1 MTNSTQT
8 IDVVVLGAGLT
19 GLTTAHYLKKFNKSF
34 IVLEKQNRIGGVIQT
49 TSENGFLYENGPN
62 TGVVGNTT
70 VVELFE
76 ELEKSGKS
84 QVELGGKNVSKRFIL
99 KNGKWECMPLGP
111 IDAITTPLFTLKDKF
126 RILAEPFRPAGKNP
140 HENLASFVKRRM
152 GESFLNYAIDPFIKG
167 VYAGDPNYLIPKY
180 ALPKLYNLEQKY
192 GSLIGGSVKKGFKE
206 KKTEE
211 EKKVSRKTFS
221 FVNGLGSLTKALHES
236 AGVENFVLGAE
247 NISVQPSEN
256 GYLITYQNVNGEIY
270 TIYAK
275 NVIST
280 LGAYALDNTLPFIDK
295 QEMAKIDSLL
305 YTKVIEVAIGWKK
318 WSGEKLDG
326 FGGLIPSLE
335 KRDILGVLYMSS
347 LFENR
352 APEGGALVSVFMG
365 GVSRQDLM
373 LLNEEG
379 VRNIVEREC
388 KDLLNLKTFEPDLF
402 RIMRH
407 NWAIPQYG
415 VESGERF
422 ATVEMLEKQYPGLQ
436 IGGNLRGGIGMAD
449 RIKQGRELAERA
461 LLILK
466 N

>member
-1 MTNSTQT
+1 MTTSSIQT
-8 IDVVVLGAGLT
+8 TDVVVLGAGLT
-19 GLTTAHYLKKFNKSF
+19 GLTTAHYLKKSNKSF
-34 IVLEKQNRIGGVIQT
+34 IVLEKQNRIGGVIQ
-49 TSENGFLYENGPN
+49 SSKENGFLFENGPN

-76 ELEKSGKS
+76 ELEKSGKY
-84 QVELGGKNVSKRFIL
+84 QVELGGKNVNKRFIL

-111 IDAITTPLFTLKDKF
+111 KDAITTPLFTLKDKL

-140 HENLASFVKRRM
+140 HEDLASFVKRRM

-247 NISVQPSEN
+247 NISVQHSVN
-256 GYLITYQNVNGEIY
+256 GYFITYQNVNGEIY
-270 TIYAK
+270 SVQAK

-280 LGAYALDNTLPFIDK
+280 LGAYELENTLPFIDK
-295 QEMAKIDSLL
+295 QVLSKIDSLL
-305 YTKVIEVAIGWKK
+305 YTKVIEVAVGFEK
-318 WSGEKLDG
+318 WDGEKLDG

-352 APEGGALVSVFMG
+352 APETGALFSIFMG

-373 LLNEEG
+373 SLNDEG

-388 KDLLNLKTFEPDLF
+388 KDLLKLKTFEPDLF
-402 RIMRH
+402 KIMRH

-422 ATVEMLEKQYPGLQ
+422 TTVEMLEKQYPGLQ

-449 RIKQGRELAERA
+449 RIKQGKELAMNV
-461 LLILK
+461 L
-466 N
+466 

>member
-1 MTNSTQT
+1 MTNSIQT
-8 IDVVVLGAGLT
+8 TDVVVLGAGLT
-19 GLTTAHYLKKFNKSF
+19 GLTAAHYLKKFNKNF
-34 IVLEKQNRIGGVIQT
+34 IVLEKQNRVGGVIQST
-49 TSENGFLYENGPN
+49 NENGFLFENGPN

-76 ELEKSGKS
+76 ELEKSGRC
-84 QVELGGKNVSKRFIL
+84 QVELGGKNVNKRFIL
-99 KNGKWECMPLGP
+99 KNGKWECMPLGAK
-111 IDAITTPLFTLKDKF
+111 DAIITPLFTLRDKF

-192 GSLIGGSVKKGFKE
+192 GSLIGGTVKKGFKE
-206 KKTEE
+206 KKTDE

-221 FVNGLGSLTKALHES
+221 FVGGLGSLTKALHRS

-247 NISVQPSEN
+247 NISVQPSGN
-256 GYLITYQNVNGEIY
+256 GYLVTYQNVNGEIY
-270 TIYAK
+270 TVHAK

-280 LGAYALDNTLPFIDK
+280 LGAYALEKTLPFIEK

-305 YTKVIEVAIGWKK
+305 YTKVIEVAVGFEK
-318 WSGEKLDG
+318 WEGEKLDG

-352 APEGGALVSVFMG
+352 APETGALFSIFMG

-373 LLNEEG
+373 LLSDEG
-379 VRNIVEREC
+379 VRHIVEREC

-402 RIMRH
+402 KIMRH

-422 ATVEMLEKQYPGLQ
+422 AAVEMLEKQYPGLQ

-449 RIKQGRELAERA
+449 RIKQAKELAQNV
-461 LLILK
+461 L
-466 N
+466 

>member
-1 MTNSTQT
+1 MTNSSIQT
-8 IDVVVLGAGLT
+8 TDVVVLGAGLT
-19 GLTTAHYLKKFNKSF
+19 GLTAAYYLKKYNKNF
-34 IVLEKQNRIGGVIQT
+34 IVLEKQNRIGGVIQST
-49 TSENGFLYENGPN
+49 GENGFLYENGPN

-76 ELEKSGKS
+76 ELEQSGKG

-270 TIYAK
+270 SVYAK

-373 LLNEEG
+373 LLSDEG
-379 VRNIVEREC
+379 VRSLVEREC

-415 VESGERF
+415 LESGERF
-422 ATVEMLEKQYPGLQ
+422 ATIEKLEKQYPGLQ

-449 RIKQGRELAERA
+449 RIKQGKELTQNV
-461 LLILK
+461 L
-466 N
+466 

>member
-1 MTNSTQT
+1 MTNSSIQT
-8 IDVVVLGAGLT
+8 TDVVVLGAGLT
-19 GLTTAHYLKKFNKSF
+19 GLTTAYYLKKFNKNF
-34 IVLEKQNRIGGVIQT
+34 IVLEKQNRVGGVIQST
-49 TSENGFLYENGPN
+49 TENGFLFENGPN

-76 ELEKSGKS
+76 ELEKSGKC
-84 QVELGGKNVSKRFIL
+84 QVELGGKNVNKRFIL

-111 IDAITTPLFTLKDKF
+111 KDAILTPLFTLKDKF

-221 FVNGLGSLTKALHES
+221 FVGGLGSLTRALHES
-236 AGVENFVLGAE
+236 AGVENFVSGAE
-247 NISVQPSEN
+247 SISVQPSEN
-256 GYLITYQNVNGEIY
+256 GYLITYQNVNGESY
-270 TIYAK
+270 SVHAK

-280 LGAYALDNTLPFIDK
+280 LGAYALDNTLPFIDR
-295 QEMAKIDSLL
+295 QAMAKINSLL
-305 YTKVIEVAIGWKK
+305 YTKVIEVAVGFDK
-318 WSGEKLDG
+318 WDGEKLDG

-352 APEGGALVSVFMG
+352 APENGALFSIFMG

-373 LLNEEG
+373 LLSDEG

-402 RIMRH
+402 KIMRH

-415 VESGERF
+415 LESGERF
-422 ATVEMLEKQYPGLQ
+422 ATVDMLEKQFPGLQ

-449 RIKQGRELAERA
+449 RIKQGKELAMNV
-461 LLILK
+461 L
-466 N
+466 

>member
-1 MTNSTQT
+1 
-8 IDVVVLGAGLT
+8 
-19 GLTTAHYLKKFNKSF
+19 
-34 IVLEKQNRIGGVIQT
+34 
-49 TSENGFLYENGPN
+49 
-62 TGVVGNTT
+62 
-70 VVELFE
+70 
-76 ELEKSGKS
+76 
-84 QVELGGKNVSKRFIL
+84 VELGGKNVNKRFIL

-111 IDAITTPLFTLKDKF
+111 KDAILTPLFTLKDKF

-236 AGVENFVLGAE
+236 AGVENFILGAE
-247 NISVQPSEN
+247 NISVKPSEN
-256 GYLITYQNVNGEIY
+256 GYLITYQNVNSEIY
-270 TIYAK
+270 TVYAK

-280 LGAYALDNTLPFIDK
+280 LGAYALENTLPFIDK
-295 QEMAKIDSLL
+295 QAMAKIDSLL
-305 YTKVIEVAIGWKK
+305 YTKVIEVAVGFEK
-318 WSGEKLDG
+318 WDGEKLDG

-335 KRDILGVLYMSS
+335 KRDVLGVLYMSS

-352 APEGGALVSVFMG
+352 APETGALFSIFMG

-373 LLNEEG
+373 LLSDEG
-379 VRNIVEREC
+379 VRHIVEREC

-402 RIMRH
+402 KIMRH

-449 RIKQGRELAERA
+449 RIKQGKELAINV
-461 LLILK
+461 L
-466 N
+466 

>member
-1 MTNSTQT
+1 MTNSSIQT
-8 IDVVVLGAGLT
+8 TDVVVLGAGLT
-19 GLTTAHYLKKFNKSF
+19 GLTTAYYLKKSNKNF
-34 IVLEKQNRIGGVIQT
+34 IVLEKQNRVGGVIQST
-49 TSENGFLYENGPN
+49 TENGFLYENGPN
-62 TGVVGNTT
+62 TGVVGNIT

-76 ELEKSGKS
+76 ELEKSGKC
-84 QVELGGKNVSKRFIL
+84 QVELGGKNVNKRFIL
-99 KNGKWECMPLGP
+99 KNGKWACMPLGP
-111 IDAITTPLFTLKDKF
+111 KDAITTPLFTLKDKF
-126 RILAEPFRPAGKNP
+126 RILAEPLRPAGKNP

-221 FVNGLGSLTKALHES
+221 FVGGLGSLTRALHES
-236 AGVENFVLGAE
+236 AGVENFVSGAE

-256 GYLITYQNVNGEIY
+256 GYLITYQNVNGEVY
-270 TIYAK
+270 TVYAK

-352 APEGGALVSVFMG
+352 APEGGVLVSVFMG

-373 LLNEEG
+373 LLSDEG
-379 VRNIVEREC
+379 VRNIIEREC
-388 KDLLNLKTFEPDLF
+388 KDLLKLKTFEPDLF

-422 ATVEMLEKQYPGLQ
+422 ATVKMLEKQYPGLQ

-449 RIKQGRELAERA
+449 RIKQGKELAEN
-461 LLILK
+461 II
-466 N
+466 